1 MLEISHK
8 TVRYGSVTAL
18 DDVSLRIEAGE
29 RIAIVGPN
37 GAGKSTLLREL
48 LSCGGQCVLVP
59 QQMPETLSLTARAFV
74 MLGRTAYLSPWRSP
88 SSEDEAA
95 VVSALKAVDASFL
108 VDRRLDEVSGGER
121 RRLAVA
127 LALAS
132 EAPILLLD
140 EPAAQLDFVHRAEL
154 FDLLGR
160 LPRTLVM
167 TIHEL
172 PFEGDCFTRVILM
185 SKGRIVAD
193 GTPST
198 VLSPDNLSRAW
209 GVPVAVEVVRSALVH
224 K

>member
-48 LSCGGQCVLVP
+48 VADGARAVLVP
-59 QQMPETLSLTARAFV
+59 QQTPDTLSLTAREFV
-74 MLGRTAYLSPWRSP
+74 MLGRTARLSPWRRP
-88 SSEDEAA
+88 KQLDVE
-95 VVSALKAVDASFL
+95 VVLASLKAVDVEHLA
-108 VDRRLDEVSGGER
+108 DRRLDEVSGGER

-140 EPAAQLDFVHRAEL
+140 EPAAQLDFVHRSKLYA
-154 FDLLGR
+154 LLKT

-167 TIHEL
+167 TVHEL
-172 PFEGDCFTRVILM
+172 PFETDCFTRVVLM
-185 SKGRIVAD
+185 AEGRIVAD
-193 GTPST
+193 GNPMSVLTPG
-198 VLSPDNLSRAW
+198 NLSRAW
-209 GVPVAVEVVRSALVH
+209 GVPIAVESMLTA
-224 K
+224 KIE